1 MYLGGACCP
10 GIQNGVVQMHP
21 DAALENPL
29 VCYSGADEIARI
41 LRARNSLSLDD
52 TTSLLEFVY
61 VQASDDSI
69 VGGKRQNYHEN
80 SSAPSIQIVYRLQKT
95 YGKFFTMNTMLKV
108 TVQCQ
113 NVDQCRKIMFQ
124 LPERSNAEVL
134 ATSGLTKNV
143 LGGFNVV
150 SSGAV
155 YTVVKDIWQRWSTKA
170 RLQNG
175 SDEPTLPKNIRDPRF
190 VAEIVRIE
198 ECWNEV
204 ELIQPFHLSRRINGL
219 VLGSLAYLLNCI

>member
-1 MYLGGACCP
+1 
-10 GIQNGVVQMHP
+10 
-21 DAALENPL
+21 
-29 VCYSGADEIARI
+29 
-41 LRARNSLSLDD
+41 
-52 TTSLLEFVY
+52 
-61 VQASDDSI
+61 
-69 VGGKRQNYHEN
+69 
-80 SSAPSIQIVYRLQKT
+80 
-95 YGKFFTMNTMLKV
+95 MNTMLKV

-175 SDEPTLPKNIRDPRF
+175 SDEPTLPENIRDPRF